1 MKRARVMS
9 VLMVGAVVSIAA
21 CSSSSKSSTSTTTT
35 TVLGVST
42 SSSPTTAALSPTS
55 VSTSTTRGSA
65 AGAALAV
72 ATNAKLG
79 TKIIVAASGKT
90 VYMYVPDG
98 STTTSKVP
106 AAIKAV
112 WPAVTVSGAA
122 TVGAGLDQSKLVLEP
137 QPDGT
142 KQVAYNG
149 HLLYTFQ
156 GDAAP
161 GSAAGERLGGFWF
174 VLSSAGAKIA

>member
-1 MKRARVMS
+1 MRARVMPI
-9 VLMVGAVVSIAA
+9 LMVGAVMSIAA
-21 CSSSSKSSTSTTTT
+21 CSSSKSSTSTTTT
-35 TVLGVST
+35 TVLSVST
-42 SSSPTTAALSPTS
+42 SSSPVTPAGSPTS
-55 VSTSTTRGSA
+55 VSTSTTSGSA
-65 AGAALAV
+65 ARAALAV
-72 ATNAKLG
+72 ATNAKVG

-90 VYMYVPDG
+90 VDLYMPDG
-98 STTTSKVP
+98 SSTTSKVP
-106 AAIKAV
+106 AALKAV
-112 WPAVTVSGAA
+112 WPAVTASGTP

-161 GSAAGERLGGFWF
+161 GSAAGERLGGIWF
-174 VLSSAGAKIA
+174 VLSTAGAKIA